1 MMHDVWTSSGKRW
14 YAEQWTG
21 EEKKLDWLQSRI
33 AGCDHFE
40 VRGDGSIEYS
50 SVNGSKSTYLLR
62 KGDYLLWN
70 NGYAFPVSA
79 DVATLFLFDQ
89 PKVDEGTDLDYDL
102 TALGEPYL
110 QGTVW
115 VTEGNAIVAIDAP
128 DGCPMPDQFVR
139 MVSESIPEFCAFPDY
154 YEELRERG
162 QADRDHTADNR
173 GAWERDEAKGMA

>member
-1 MMHDVWTSSGKRW
+1 MRSVWTSSGKRW
-14 YAEQWTG
+14 NVEQWTG

-79 DVATLFLFDQ
+79 DVVTLFLLDQ
-89 PKVDEGTDLDYDL
+89 PKVDEATDLDYDL
-102 TALGEPYL
+102 AEVGEPYL
-110 QGTVW
+110 KGKVW
-115 VTEGNAIVAIDAP
+115 VTEGNAVVAIDAP

-139 MVSESIPEFCAFPDY
+139 SLAESIHETCGFPDY
-154 YEELRERG
+154 YEEMRDRAHA
-162 QADRDHTADNR
+162 ADDHAADNR